1 MKTQNDKFNNLKIDK
16 ETQIL
21 LRQQTIFKGYDVM
34 MECWIWD
41 GIQGQSVIFDIND
54 VENLTDDE
62 LLNLIKEHYK
72 TETVTIS
79 RAHPDFV
86 FLNFNF
92 MVTK

>member
-1 MKTQNDKFNNLKIDK
+1 MKIQNDKFNNLNVDK

-34 MECWIWD
+34 MESWIWD

-79 RAHPDFV
+79 RANADFV